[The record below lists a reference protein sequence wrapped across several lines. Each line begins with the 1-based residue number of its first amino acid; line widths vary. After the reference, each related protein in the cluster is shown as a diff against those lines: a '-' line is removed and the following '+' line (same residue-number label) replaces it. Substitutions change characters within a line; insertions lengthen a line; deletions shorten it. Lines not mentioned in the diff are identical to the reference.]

1 MTTKLKYATLVILL
15 VVAAAVRSDDDDS
28 VLAFNL
34 KLTNVDSS
42 SAEFEVLDNNQTT
55 ITYKIGYKLT
65 SNSSAA
71 DHKTEVFISTEYSF
85 EMQTNSASLLS
96 EQQKL
101 LNDSDSADA
110 LRQSMRKD
118 DRGVIFTSDFI
129 DRIHSKTY
137 EEIHRF
143 IVPDLDPHR

>member
-1 MTTKLKYATLVILL
+1 MTTKFKHATWILL
-15 VVAAAVRSDDDDS
+15 VIAVTLVKSDDDS
-28 VLAFNL
+28 ILAFNL

-42 SAEFEVLDNNQTT
+42 SAEFEVLDNNSTT

-71 DHKTEVFISTEYSF
+71 DHKTEVFISTEFSF
-85 EMQTNSASLLS
+85 EMQTNSATLLA

-101 LNDSDSADA
+101 LSDDDSADV
-110 LRQSMRKD
+110 LKQSMHKD
-118 DRGVIFTSDFI
+118 DRGVIYTSDFI
-129 DRIHSKTY
+129 NRIHSKTY

-143 IVPDLDPHR
+143 IVPDLDPNR

>member
-1 MTTKLKYATLVILL
+1 MTTKFKHATWILL
-15 VVAAAVRSDDDDS
+15 VIAVTLVKSDDDS
-28 VLAFNL
+28 ILAFNL

-42 SAEFEVLDNNQTT
+42 SAEFEVLDNNSTT

-71 DHKTEVFISTEYSF
+71 DHKTEVFISTEFSF
-85 EMQTNSASLLS
+85 EMQTNSATLLA

-101 LNDSDSADA
+101 LSDDDSADV
-110 LRQSMRKD
+110 LKQSMHKD
-118 DRGVIFTSDFI
+118 DRGVIYTSDFI
-129 DRIHSKTY
+129 NRIHSKTY

-143 IVPDLDPHR
+143 LVPDLEPNR

>member
-1 MTTKLKYATLVILL
+1 MTSKFKHAIWTLLLIAVTLVK
-15 VVAAAVRSDDDDS
+15 SDDDS
-28 VLAFNL
+28 ILAFNL

-42 SAEFEVLDNNQTT
+42 SAEFEVLDNNSTT

-85 EMQTNSASLLS
+85 EMQTNSATLLA

-101 LNDSDSADA
+101 LSDDDSADV
-110 LRQSMRKD
+110 LKQSMHKD
-118 DRGVIFTSDFI
+118 DRGVIYTSDFI

-143 IVPDLDPHR
+143 IVPDLDPNR

>member
-1 MTTKLKYATLVILL
+1 MTTKFKPATWILLLIAVTLVK
-15 VVAAAVRSDDDDS
+15 SDDDS
-28 VLAFNL
+28 LLAFNL

-42 SAEFEVLDNNQTT
+42 SAEFEVLDNNRTT

-85 EMQTNSASLLS
+85 EMQTNSATLLA

-101 LNDSDSADA
+101 LSDDDSADV
-110 LRQSMRKD
+110 LKQSMHKD

-143 IVPDLDPHR
+143 IVPDLDPNR